1 MRKVLVAG
9 EALVDFIPGESP
21 RSFVCRP
28 GGSPLNVAVGLS
40 RLGVPTAFLTKIS
53 YDYFGNILLSY
64 LKENKVDLA
73 FVLKEKSPTLL
84 AFVVLQGDNEPE
96 FIFYGTE
103 TADMNLKLEDIPL
116 PLPDD
121 IGTIHIG
128 SLAMVREPCAT
139 TLSAFVFREHARKLI
154 SFDPNIR
161 PQAIQNIAVYRKRFL
176 QLLSVTDVLK
186 LSKRDAEYLFP
197 DFCLQEKELVQEWLG
212 LGPKLVV
219 VTLGPNGARAYSAK
233 FVVDVEALPTK
244 VVDSVGAGDSF
255 MAALL
260 AAFYYLGVLDKRLI
274 GSIDRITVER
284 ALRFAARAA
293 AITCTRQGADL
304 PYISETGLP

>member
-1 MRKVLVAG
+1 MKKVLVAG
-9 EALVDFIPGESP
+9 EALVDFIPGERP
-21 RSFVCRP
+21 GSFVCRP

-40 RLGVPTAFLTKIS
+40 RLGVPAAFLSKIS
-53 YDYFGNILLSY
+53 HDYFGNFLLSY
-64 LKENKVDLA
+64 LKENNVDLS
-73 FVLKEKSPTLL
+73 FVLRERSPTLL
-84 AFVVLQGDNEPE
+84 SFVVLQNNDEPE

-103 TADMNLKLEDIPL
+103 TADMNLRLEDIPSR
-116 PLPDD
+116 LPDD
-121 IGTIHIG
+121 IGVIHVG

-139 TLSAFVFREHARKLI
+139 TLSAFLFKEHAQKLI

-161 PQAIQNIAVYRKRFL
+161 PQAIQDLSVYRKRFL

-186 LSKRDAEYLFP
+186 LSRRDMEYLVP
-197 DFCLQEKELVQEWLG
+197 DFEVKENKLIQEWLS

-219 VTLGPNGARAYSAK
+219 VTLGSNGARAYSTR
-233 FVVDVEALPTK
+233 FVVDVEALPIK

-260 AAFYYLGVLDKRLI
+260 AAFYYLGVLDKQLI
-274 GSIDRITVER
+274 SSIDRVTAER
-284 ALRFAARAA
+284 ALKFAARAA

-304 PYISETGLP
+304 PYISEIGLP